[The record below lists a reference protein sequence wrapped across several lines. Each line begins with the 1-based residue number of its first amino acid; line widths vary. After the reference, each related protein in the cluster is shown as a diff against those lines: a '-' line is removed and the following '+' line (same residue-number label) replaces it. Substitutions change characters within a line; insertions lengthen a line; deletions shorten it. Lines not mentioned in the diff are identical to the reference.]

1 MTNTIPIPKRAG
13 DPTRLLAHLGTIP
26 FLAGA
31 LLLTAGI
38 QRIGTALDTVTLM
51 GSYGLAI
58 ISFMAGT
65 LWGVSKR
72 SVGASEHGILVVSNV
87 VTLAAWVGFLILPS
101 PLLLLLLTLLF
112 PLLLAADYQLMKQ
125 AQITISYFRLR
136 CHVTGV
142 VVAALL
148 VSLIFL

>member
-1 MTNTIPIPKRAG
+1 MTRNSATGMPTTMTNTIPKRAG
-13 DPTRLLAHLGTIP
+13 DPTHHLAHLGTIP

-31 LLLTAGI
+31 
-38 QRIGTALDTVTLM
+38 
-51 GSYGLAI
+51 
-58 ISFMAGT
+58 
-65 LWGVSKR
+65 
-72 SVGASEHGILVVSNV
+72 
-87 VTLAAWVGFLILPS
+87 
-101 PLLLLLLTLLF
+101 
-112 PLLLAADYQLMKQ
+112 LLLAADYQLMKQ